1 VVALAVQRVEVQ
13 RGDWAA
19 PLAYE
24 QARAQARIRRSPPV
38 LACPL

>member
-1 VVALAVQRVEVQ
+1 VVALAVQRVEVL

-24 QARAQARIRRSPPV
+24 QARAQAHIRRSPPV